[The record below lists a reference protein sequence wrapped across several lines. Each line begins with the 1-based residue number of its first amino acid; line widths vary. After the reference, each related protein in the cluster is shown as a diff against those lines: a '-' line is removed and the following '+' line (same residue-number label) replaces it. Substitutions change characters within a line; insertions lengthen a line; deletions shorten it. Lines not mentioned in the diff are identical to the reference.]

1 METKQN
7 QKMLLDQAR
16 NMLDR
21 EKINRFMSILCVF
34 SLSPLIFVIISE
46 PLNPFIII
54 LTIITMFL
62 SSNLVIIFAKRI
74 KKLVEKYGQE
84 IFEEDIDIAKLSEEL
99 EQLEQLEQ
107 LYNKQ
112 DDYLRFKIYLEEKL
126 RELENQLNTL
136 SVSKTS
142 CEFEKNEY
150 IPSENKQDDLEVD
163 LRKILTPKSK

>member
-1 METKQN
+1 
-7 QKMLLDQAR
+7 MLLDQAR

-112 DDYLRFKIYLEEKL
+112 DD
-126 RELENQLNTL
+126 
-136 SVSKTS
+136 
-142 CEFEKNEY
+142 
-150 IPSENKQDDLEVD
+150 LEVD